1 MPGCS
6 GGGGSAVTVG
16 KVVGGE
22 LVGGETGAVAEVLGA
37 PVPEGLGV
45 PGDEVAVGALEVG
58 GVLVAGVLVAG
69 DVTFGCGISLGLAVL
84 VGVGGDMARGG
95 GQSGSRDLAAKSC
108 S

>member
-1 MPGCS
+1 M
-6 GGGGSAVTVG
+6 
-16 KVVGGE
+16 
-22 LVGGETGAVAEVLGA
+22 AEVLGA

-58 GVLVAGVLVAG
+58 GVLVAG
-69 DVTFGCGISLGLAVL
+69 DVTFGCGVSLGLAVL
-84 VGVGGDMARGG
+84 VGVGGDVARGG